1 MFVKVKMRSFR
12 TKRLFCEQNPVKLDL
27 FGMIYLSASQY
38 RGTEGFKFVMY
49 HENSSERNVVESMA
63 KSCKKLCRTA
73 AQFNYI

>member
-1 MFVKVKMRSFR
+1 
-12 TKRLFCEQNPVKLDL
+12 
-27 FGMIYLSASQY
+27 MIYLSASQY